1 MTVTTTTEAAVAP
14 IRRPGRP
21 AVTGAGSPAGATSPL
36 PVGKLGGVPPQALAI
51 LKGRR
56 ITLCSQLLAVA
67 GKAVRR
73 EALAASSG
81 LDPDLLLRL
90 VQRAD
95 RARLK
100 GVGVVFG
107 RMLEDLGVRDV
118 QTLAAQDPEVL
129 HARLR
134 AYNLEE
140 RLARR
145 SPTPEEVADWVEQ
158 ARGLPALVGYR
169 AEPEGR

>member
-21 AVTGAGSPAGATSPL
+21 AVTGSGSPAGATSL

>member
-1 MTVTTTTEAAVAP
+1 MAIDTTTVATAT
-14 IRRPGRP
+14 RHPGRP
-21 AVTGAGSPAGATSPL
+21 AAPGARSPGGGHPL
-36 PVGKLGGVPPQALAI
+36 PVGKLRGVPSQALAI

-56 ITLCSQLLAVA
+56 ITVCGQLLAAA

-73 EALAASSG
+73 EALARSSG
-81 LDPDLLLRL
+81 IDPDLLLRL

-107 RMLEDLGVRDV
+107 MMLEDLGVRDV
-118 QTLAAQDPEVL
+118 QTLAAQDPETL

-145 SPTPEEVADWVEQ
+145 SPTLDEVRDWVAQ
-158 ARGLPALVGYR
+158 ARSLPVLVGYR
-169 AEPEGR
+169 ATEPDAH

>member
-1 MTVTTTTEAAVAP
+1 VSSGV
-14 IRRPGRP
+14 
-21 AVTGAGSPAGATSPL
+21 GSSL
-36 PVGKLGGVPPQALAI
+36 PVGKLGGVPSEVLAV

-56 ITLCSQLLAVA
+56 ITMCGQLLAAA

-81 LDPDLLLRL
+81 LDADLLLRL

-95 RARLK
+95 RARLH

-107 RMLEDLGVRDV
+107 VMLEELGVRDV
-118 QTLAAQDPEVL
+118 QTLAAQDPRVL

-134 AYNLEE
+134 AYNLEVHV
-140 RLARR
+140 ARR

-158 ARGLPALVGYR
+158 ARAAPELVGY
-169 AEPEGR
+169 